1 MKKILMIVLP
11 LVILVLGGAGWMFLM
26 GGDSAPATDP
36 TKTPGPVAPLNEQF
50 IVNLADSPTAP
61 RFVKMGIAVRLAES
75 SAALYT
81 PAKGTTPGALQD
93 EPQVRDIIIS
103 TVQSRT
109 AAALSTHRGRGEM
122 KKELVRRINRETEL
136 RILDVY
142 YTDFAVQ

>member
-1 MKKILMIVLP
+1 MKKILMIALP
-11 LVILVLGGAGWMFLM
+11 LVVLVLGGAGWMLFM
-26 GGDSAPATDP
+26 GGSGPDTDP
-36 TKTPGPVAPLNEQF
+36 TKTPGPVASLNEQF
-50 IVNLADSPTAP
+50 IVNLADDPAAP
-61 RFVKMGIAVRLAES
+61 RFVKMGVAVRLAES

-81 PAKGTTPGALQD
+81 PAKGATPGALQD

-109 AAALSTHRGRGEM
+109 AAALNSERGRTAM
-122 KKELVRRINRETEL
+122 KRELIRRINKETEL

>member
-1 MKKILMIVLP
+1 
-11 LVILVLGGAGWMFLM
+11 
-26 GGDSAPATDP
+26 
-36 TKTPGPVAPLNEQF
+36 GPVASLNEQF
-50 IVNLADSPTAP
+50 IVNLADDPAAP
-61 RFVKMGIAVRLAES
+61 RFVKMGVAVRLAES

-81 PAKGTTPGALQD
+81 PAKGATPGALQD

-109 AAALSTHRGRGEM
+109 AAALNSERGRTAM
-122 KKELVRRINRETEL
+122 KRELIRRINKETEL